1 MTLDPVVTIE
11 HVRKAKLCTRGARE
25 WAKVNGLDY
34 VHFLNH
40 GYPAS
45 VLEATGDALV
55 SKVVE
60 IARNEVN
67 ANG

>member
-1 MTLDPVVTIE
+1 MNDPIVTIE

-25 WAKVNGLDY
+25 WAKANGLDY
-34 VHFLNH
+34 VQFLNY

-55 SKVVE
+55 NKVIE
-60 IARNEVN
+60 IARNEVMT
-67 ANG
+67 NG